1 MKRQCNVSRFLCVHV
16 AIISI
21 KRVKALYLN
30 SFFTFY
36 ANESI
41 SRLKRLPFRP
51 DITRLK
57 NGKRVLLQ
65 SLNRIP

>member
-16 AIISI
+16 AI
-21 KRVKALYLN
+21 KRVKSLYLN